1 VASSINMADL
11 AAHAS
16 EAEGLL
22 KGLSNSNRLMILCA
36 LSEGEL
42 SVSELNECVP
52 LSQSALSQHL
62 ATLRRGGMV
71 ATRRKSQTIY
81 YRLDDPKVSII
92 IETLHTL
99 FCGAKSELT

>member
-1 VASSINMADL
+1 VATGVDLADL
-11 AAHAS
+11 AAHAH
-16 EAEGLL
+16 EAESLL

-42 SVSELNECVP
+42 SVSALNECVP

-71 ATRRKSQTIY
+71 ATRRESQTIY
-81 YRLDDPKVSII
+81 YRLYDPKVRMI
-92 IETLHTL
+92 IETLHTM
-99 FCGAKSELT
+99 FCEAKT

>member
-1 VASSINMADL
+1 MEIDGDLADL

-16 EAEGLL
+16 EAESLL

-42 SVSELNECVP
+42 SVTELNERVP

-62 ATLRRGGMV
+62 ATLRRSGMV
-71 ATRRKSQTIY
+71 ATRRQSQTIY
-81 YRLDDPKVSII
+81 YRLDDPKVSVI
-92 IETLHTL
+92 IEALHGM
-99 FCGAKSELT
+99 FCGVSSPA